1 MSKFDDEVNK
11 ILLEAG
17 FFDGLGDAARGVV
30 GLTKG
35 AGGLAA
41 TMLGSKLTVA
51 EPIENFLKGN
61 PNTKATSTSTNTNTN
76 TSTNNNSSKDLSME
90 KISKFIFEL
99 KKITEDAYKTTPS
112 NNFSLLKNKNILI
125 DFLTV
130 NEKLTLKEFVN
141 LIFAISKRSVS
152 NLNNIIAD
160 AGLKQFSNVDITKL
174 QGPQDNNV
182 YIKWLYSL
190 HKNETY
196 NVAIEHL
203 VNLLS
208 SFKIT

>member
-11 ILLEAG
+11 ILFEAEG
-17 FFDGLGDAARGVV
+17 FLGGLSDVARGV
-30 GLTKG
+30 GRLAKG
-35 AGGLAA
+35 VGGLAA
-41 TMLGSKLTVA
+41 NMLGSKLTFA
-51 EPIENFLKGN
+51 KPIENFLKDN
-61 PNTKATSTSTNTNTN
+61 PNTKTTSTSTNTN
-76 TSTNNNSSKDLSME
+76 TNNNSSKDLSME

-99 KKITEDAYKTTPS
+99 KKITQDAYKTTTS
-112 NNFSLLKNKNILI
+112 NDFSLPKNKNILI

-174 QGPQDNNV
+174 EGPQDNNA

-190 HKNETY
+190 HKTETY
-196 NVAIEHL
+196 NDVIEHL
-203 VNLLS
+203 VNLLT

>member
-11 ILLEAG
+11 ILFEAEG
-17 FFDGLGDAARGVV
+17 FYGGLVDVARGV
-30 GLTKG
+30 
-35 AGGLAA
+35 GGLANTAAQTAA

-51 EPIENFLKGN
+51 KPIENFLKGD
-61 PNTKATSTSTNTNTN
+61 PNTKATSTSTN

-99 KKITEDAYKTTPS
+99 KKITEDAYKTTPP
-112 NNFSLLKNKNILI
+112 NDFSLIKNKNILI

-141 LIFAISKRSVS
+141 LIFTISNRIVS
-152 NLNNIIAD
+152 NLNNTIAD

-174 QGPQDNNV
+174 EGPQDNNA

-190 HKNETY
+190 HKNQTY

-203 VNLLS
+203 VNLLT